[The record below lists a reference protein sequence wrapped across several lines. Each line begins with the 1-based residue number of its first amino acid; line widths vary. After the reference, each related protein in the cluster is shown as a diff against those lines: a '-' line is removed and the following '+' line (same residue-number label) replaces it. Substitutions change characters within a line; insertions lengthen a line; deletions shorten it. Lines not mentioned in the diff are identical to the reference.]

1 MRCQVCPKHVTKSS
15 QPPYDEVLLPQFY
28 SWSRTKRGLP
38 WWLRWLKHLPAMR
51 ETRFDPWVGKIPWRR
66 KWQPTPVLLP
76 GKSHEWRSVVSYSP
90 WNHKEPDT
98 TERLYFLRTKKCN
111 QLSCISYSLL
121 PGLEKYCVNL
131 DSLKYLKMVILS
143 LPHLIFSKIT
153 VLVPYITVF
162 RIPGRLF
169 IYLPEL
175 FTCDP

>member
-1 MRCQVCPKHVTKSS
+1 MAQVLKR
-15 QPPYDEVLLPQFY
+15 LP
-28 SWSRTKRGLP
+28 T
-38 WWLRWLKHLPAMR
+38 MR
-51 ETRFDPWVGKIPWRR
+51 ETRFDPWIGKIPWRR

-76 GKSHEWRSVVSYSP
+76 GKSHEWRSVVGYSP
-90 WNHKEPDT
+90 WNHKEPDM
-98 TERLYFLRTKKCN
+98 TERLYFLRTKNCN
-111 QLSCISYSLL
+111 QLSRISYSLL

-175 FTCDP
+175 FTCDPWMKLGCNRECSFTQNQRSDWKRVPIKVPGHG